1 MPNVLKAKNNF
12 VFFNKK
18 NWWKGSLAEICL
30 VKNATFSSAWIAFL
44 VESMFDRKFDLLKR
58 PPQGKY
64 FSSKKC
70 FIKSKKKKPP
80 QVPAG
85 KRPEGRGCSQQRGS
99 APVYLDNSDNL
110 NTFLPFDNRLFFKQ
124 RFCDHISVFLK
135 MGLKTFNV
143 LIDKEDINNFFY
155 ENGF

>member
-1 MPNVLKAKNNF
+1 MQPFHVPELHFWWNV
-12 VFFNKK
+12 
-18 NWWKGSLAEICL
+18 CL
-30 VKNATFSSAWIAFL
+30 TGNLTSSSVRRGGNI
-44 VESMFDRKFDLLKR
+44 
-58 PPQGKY
+58 

-70 FIKSKKKKPP
+70 FFKSYKKKPP

-143 LIDKEDINNFFY
+143 LIDKEDINTIYLWKWGLSWIIIIYKLYLLFGNTLLTLSLMAHWCR
-155 ENGF
+155 

>member
-1 MPNVLKAKNNF
+1 M
-12 VFFNKK
+12 
-18 NWWKGSLAEICL
+18 
-30 VKNATFSSAWIAFL
+30 
-44 VESMFDRKFDLLKR
+44 
-58 PPQGKY
+58 
-64 FSSKKC
+64 
-70 FIKSKKKKPP
+70 
-80 QVPAG
+80 PAG